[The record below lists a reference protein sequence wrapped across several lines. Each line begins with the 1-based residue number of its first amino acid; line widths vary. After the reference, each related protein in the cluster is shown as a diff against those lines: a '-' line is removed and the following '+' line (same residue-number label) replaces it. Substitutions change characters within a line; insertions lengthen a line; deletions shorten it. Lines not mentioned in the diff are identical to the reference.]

1 MIYNVIATNSF
12 KRDAKH
18 YRKKYKN
25 IADDLE
31 TVIDKL
37 RNGNLVGDI
46 IPNIEMTDDN
56 NNILKVRVA
65 NSDIPC
71 GERGGY
77 RLIYYAI
84 KSDGTIYL
92 LSVYCKRDTENI
104 SNKEI
109 QKIIVNECL

>member
-12 KRDAKH
+12 KKDAKQ
-18 YRKKYKN
+18 YRKKYRN

-31 TVIDKL
+31 NVIEKL
-37 RNGNLVGDI
+37 RNGDLVGDV
-46 IPNIEMTDDN
+46 IPNIEMADDD

-92 LSVYCKRDTENI
+92 LSVYCKRDMKNI

>member
-1 MIYNVIATNSF
+1 MNYNIITTNSF
-12 KRDAKH
+12 KRDVKQ
-18 YRKKYKN
+18 YKKKYKH
-25 IADDLE
+25 IADDLDNIIE
-31 TVIDKL
+31 ELKKGKL
-37 RNGNLVGDI
+37 MGAIV
-46 IPNIEMTDDN
+46 PNIRMKDDN
-56 NNILKVRVA
+56 ENVLKVRVA

-92 LSVYCKRDTENI
+92 LSVYCKRDKENI

-109 QKIIVNECL
+109 QKIILEECL